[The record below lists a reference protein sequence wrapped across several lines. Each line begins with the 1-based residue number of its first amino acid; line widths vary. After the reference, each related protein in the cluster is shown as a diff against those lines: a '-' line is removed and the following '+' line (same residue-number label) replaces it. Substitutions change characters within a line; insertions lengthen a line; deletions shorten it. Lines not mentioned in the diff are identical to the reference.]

1 MTNLRPATPISL
13 ASDLKAAFLRYIETN
28 YRIRNESVWRE
39 RREILEEPN
48 RLFAQPLVEPVLPYP
63 ADIPLKAI
71 TEGLGLS
78 AGSAEL
84 AGRALFGEYAG
95 ADGEIF
101 LREHQADALRV
112 SCGSGNEKRHVV
124 VTSGTG
130 SGKTEAFLLPVL
142 ARLVEESARWSAPKP
157 VDPWWQN
164 VTNPTWKSVRSQDTR
179 PAALRAVVLYPT
191 NALVEDQVSR
201 LRRAFRD
208 LAELKPE
215 AFFWLG
221 RYTGATLGTNTIPK
235 KHSGSPQISDLAAE
249 IRKLDE
255 EYIRLSSAQTSLR
268 NSDLALFTNPRE
280 HEMVLRWDMQQ
291 SPPDV
296 LVTNYSMLNAMLM
309 RQSEEGMFRATR
321 AWLQEDPA
329 NVFTLAID
337 ELHSYRG
344 SSGSEIAL
352 IIRRFIDRLGLSPD
366 SSQLRII
373 AASASLDAGDSGLE
387 YLEQFFGADRT
398 TFFVTAGRAKE
409 LSAELPLSR
418 QEILEQDEK
427 GELGQRSVELS
438 EAVALACRVTE
449 HGHTERFRAQFV
461 DDIAVALF
469 DEADDGSALDAVFDA
484 ITMGSRGQI
493 PLRGHIFARSMPGL
507 WACCNPHCDGLDESD
522 RGKRIGRLSAR
533 PTSVCTHCGSRVL
546 EVLYCAECGDVSLGG
561 FVLPLQ
567 GNIEVLSAT
576 PFNIP
581 SESSTLVSHR
591 DRGEYRW
598 YWPSPNGETPV
609 NSTSKWQHSQREFAW
624 VKATLSNSGQLSAS
638 ALNESPTGWV
648 VQVSGSTE
656 GGSGSDLP
664 ALPTKCPHCG
674 QGGGPQDSA
683 AFKAGE
689 ARTLISAHTT
699 GAQQATQI
707 FLTQLPRSLG
717 EKPEQYRTIVFTDNR
732 DTAARTAAAMNI
744 NQYRDLIRQIA
755 QRSAVTTKRMDVV
768 WLLETFLKAP
778 GELTQEQL
786 NQAGVAAGQNYLLFT
801 AIQKSL
807 NDLAS
812 DSELALIETERT
824 KAQSSQVDWL
834 DLRTMVRDQLVAL
847 GVNPAGPNPK
857 LQVLNKRPWY
867 EYFDAPESGIWNEAP
882 PIQRME
888 YGDVLTNA
896 LSVELAEAIF
906 DRERRDFESTGVAY
920 VTKRITEPCPFDGEL
935 AQQILDSCVRILGID
950 RRIDGASTYKISTSI
965 PRAIHAYV
973 KSVSN
978 AQSLDPDTVMTW
990 LYKIIV
996 STANAGEWKLSLA
1009 SEASGL
1015 SIVPGSGTVYV
1026 CVTCGFKHL
1035 QPSAGVCANAGC
1047 TQQSL
1052 FPKQIEAG
1060 EVDYYA
1066 WLASQPPKRIAIAEL
1081 TAQTKPLEE
1090 QRKRQ
1095 RWFRGVQLPAPEEN
1109 SLTCQYDA
1117 LSVTTTMEVGV
1128 DIGSLNATI
1137 MANMPPQRFNYQQ
1150 RVGRAGRQGQ
1160 PFSFAITSCRDTSHD
1175 EYYFQNA
1182 YRMTGDLPPQPRLD
1196 LARITVVQRVVA
1208 AELLRRAFLSLPNP
1222 PEWRPASLHG
1232 SFGTVDEW
1240 PQYEPHIAAWL
1251 NSSPEVP
1258 EIIDVICK
1266 RTSLAAGDRDE
1277 LKNWARVSLASQISA
1292 IVQEPDRLNSPELSG
1307 RLAFEGILPMFG
1319 FPSRVRELYSA
1330 DLTGK
1335 RARDSRDI
1343 VSDRALSLA
1352 VRNYAPG
1359 ADVVRDGLV
1368 HTGAGFAAYKQQGG
1382 KLFPADPLGERIQIS
1397 ACQSCATTYL
1407 GSVDSAQVCGVCG
1420 STFKKFAMYEPLGF
1434 RTTYRDKP
1442 FRNESSRRYSSGAPA
1457 FSPVGAPTR
1466 TVNLAAVELS
1476 LFEQSKLVQFND
1488 NRGMLFNLRR
1498 LPDQSVIATN
1508 DELYRGNFSAENQ
1521 SGTDIGSAALGEVR
1535 VTDALTVD
1543 IVKAKVPRGFIPVS
1557 SSALPAAH
1565 SAYWSLAEVLRHASR
1580 VALDIDPVEL
1590 AVGLQTRKYESHQVA
1605 RVFIADATDN
1615 GAGYAVEL
1623 GQKHVFEDILS
1634 STRNT
1639 LRERYSDP
1647 SHAHCTSSCPDCL
1660 RAWDN
1665 QPLHGALDWRL
1676 ALDMLDLAAG
1686 APLEPQRWFGDTKAF
1701 VDGISRVAPGQ
1712 VKVELVGDLN
1722 APVVILPNRKAVVI
1736 VGHPLWIRDGGE
1748 LAPELAALHEAVAAE
1763 FADSRIEISD
1773 FFEMDRTP
1781 LRRLQQAAS

>member
-1 MTNLRPATPISL
+1 M
-13 ASDLKAAFLRYIETN
+13 
-28 YRIRNESVWRE
+28 
-39 RREILEEPN
+39 ILEESN
-48 RLFAQPLVEPVLPYP
+48 RLFAPPLVEPVLPYP
-63 ADIPLKAI
+63 ADVPLSSVSQ
-71 TEGLGLS
+71 TLGL
-78 AGSAEL
+78 AGESAEI

-95 ADGEIF
+95 PDGKIS
-101 LREHQADALRV
+101 LREHQADALRL
-112 SCGSGNEKRHVV
+112 SCGSETKQRHVV

-130 SGKTEAFLLPVL
+130 SGKTEAFLLPIL
-142 ARLVEESARWSAPKP
+142 TRLVQESETWSVPAP

-164 VTNPTWKSVRSQDTR
+164 VANPTWKSVRSNDVR

-208 LAELKPE
+208 LAQLKPE
-215 AFFWLG
+215 AHFWLG

-235 KHSGSPQISDLAAE
+235 KLSGTPQINDIAAS
-249 IRKLDE
+249 IRALDD
-255 EYIRLSSAQTSLR
+255 EYIRLSNAQTQLTKA
-268 NSDLALFTNPRE
+268 DLSLFTNPRA

-296 LVTNYSMLNAMLM
+296 MVTNYSMLNAMLM

-321 AWLQEDPA
+321 EWLKADQT

-344 SSGSEIAL
+344 TSGSEIAL
-352 IIRRFIDRLGLSPD
+352 IIRRFIDRLGLTPD
-366 SSQLRII
+366 SPQLRII
-373 AASASLDAGDSGLE
+373 AASASLDSGDAGLE
-387 YLEQFFGADRT
+387 YLEQFFGAERT
-398 TFFVTAGRAKE
+398 TFFVTAGRAKD
-409 LSAELPLSR
+409 LSAQLPLSR
-418 QEILEQDEK
+418 QEILEQSKSGRLSE
-427 GELGQRSVELS
+427 RAVELS
-438 EAVALACRVTE
+438 EAIALACRVSE
-449 HGHTERFRAQFV
+449 QLGAKRYRAQYV
-461 DDIAVALF
+461 HDIAVALF
-469 DEADDGSALDAVFDA
+469 DEPDDGSAVEAVFDA
-484 ITMGSRGQI
+484 ITTGHEGQI

-507 WACCNPHCDGLDESD
+507 WACCNSNCDGLDESD
-522 RGKRIGRLSAR
+522 RGKRIGRLSPR

-561 FVLPLQ
+561 FVLPLKS
-567 GNIEVLSAT
+567 GEVLSAT

-581 SESSTLVSHR
+581 SEASTIVSHR
-591 DRGEYRW
+591 NRGEYRW
-598 YWPSPNGETPV
+598 YWPTPNGETPV
-609 NSTSKWQHSQREFAW
+609 NPTSKWQHSQREFAW
-624 VKATLSNSGQLSAS
+624 ARATMSTAGQLTLS
-638 ALNESPTGWV
+638 ALNAAPTGWV
-648 VQVSGSTE
+648 VQVADSAKEGSANE
-656 GGSGSDLP
+656 LP

-674 QGGGPQDSA
+674 QGGGRQEIA
-683 AFKAGE
+683 AFLAGE

-717 EKPEQYRTIVFTDNR
+717 ERPEQYRTIVFTDNR

-755 QRSAVTTKRMDVV
+755 QQSATTTKRTDVV
-768 WLLETFLKAP
+768 WLLETFLTSP
-778 GELTQEQL
+778 GDLSQEQL
-786 NQAGVAAGQNYLLFT
+786 NKAGVAAGQNALLFA

-807 NDLAS
+807 NGMATEL
-812 DSELALIETERT
+812 ELALIETERA
-824 KAQSSQVDWL
+824 KADDSQVDWL
-834 DLRTMVRDQLVAL
+834 DLRTTVRDELVSL

-857 LQVLNKRPWY
+857 LQILNKRPWF
-867 EYFDAPESGIWNEAP
+867 EYFDAPKPGLWTEAQP
-882 PIQRME
+882 VQRME
-888 YGDVLTNA
+888 FGDRLTNA

-920 VTKRITEPCPFDGEL
+920 VTKKITEPSPLDGAL
-935 AQQILDSCVRILGID
+935 SQQILDSCVRILGID
-950 RRIDGASTYKISTSI
+950 RRVDGASSNKSSTSV
-965 PRAIHAYV
+965 PRAIKAF
-973 KSVSN
+973 VSAVSEKHN
-978 AQSLDPDTVMTW
+978 LDPDSVLTW
-990 LYKIIV
+990 LHKMV
-996 STANAGEWKLSLA
+996 VTAANAGEWKLSLS

-1015 SIVPGSGTVYV
+1015 SIVPGSGIVYV
-1026 CVTCGFKHL
+1026 CDTCGFKHL

-1047 TQQSL
+1047 MQKGLTQIPAETS
-1052 FPKQIEAG
+1052 E
-1060 EVDYYA
+1060 EDYYA

-1128 DIGSLNATI
+1128 DIGSLNSTI

-1196 LARITVVQRVVA
+1196 LARVTVVQRVVA
-1208 AELLRRAFLSLPNP
+1208 AELLRKAFLSLSDP
-1222 PEWRPASLHG
+1222 PEWSPESLHG

-1240 PQYEPHIAAWL
+1240 PTYQPHISAWL
-1251 NSSPEVP
+1251 STSEEVP
-1258 EIIDVICK
+1258 EIIEVICR
-1266 RTSLAAGDRDE
+1266 RTALEPEERAALTSWARTNLAAR
-1277 LKNWARVSLASQISA
+1277 ITA
-1292 IVQEPDRLNSPELSG
+1292 IVEEPDRLNSSELSA

-1335 RARDSRDI
+1335 KARDGKDV
-1343 VSDRALSLA
+1343 VSDRALSIA

-1382 KLFPADPLGERIQIS
+1382 KLIPIDPLGERIQIS
-1397 ACQSCATTYL
+1397 ACPNCATTYL
-1407 GSVDSAQVCGVCG
+1407 ETVDDQRCGVCG
-1420 STFKKFAMYEPLGF
+1420 SAFKQFSMYEPLGF
-1434 RTTYRDKP
+1434 RTTYYDRP
-1442 FRNESSRRYSSGAPA
+1442 FRNESSRRYTSGAPA

-1466 TVNLAAVELS
+1466 TVNLEAVELS

-1488 NRGMLFNLRR
+1488 NRGMLFSLRR
-1498 LPDQSVIATN
+1498 LSDKSVIATN
-1508 DELYRGNFSAENQ
+1508 DELYRGNWSTENQ
-1521 SGTDIGSAALGEVR
+1521 VGKDIGHAALGEVR

-1543 IVKAKVPRGFIPVS
+1543 IVSAKVPRGFIPVS

-1590 AVGLQTRKYESHQVA
+1590 AVGLQTRTHDSHQVA

-1623 GQKHVFEDILS
+1623 GQKHVFENILS
-1634 STRNT
+1634 ATRET
-1639 LRERYSDP
+1639 LRAKYSDTH
-1647 SHAHCTSSCPDCL
+1647 HAHCTSSCPDCL

-1686 APLEPQRWFGDTKAF
+1686 ETLDLNRWFGNTKAF
-1701 VDGISRVAPGQ
+1701 VEGINRVAPGQ
-1712 VKVELVGDLN
+1712 VSVELIGELH
-1722 APVVILPNRKAVVI
+1722 APLVILPNKKAVVL
-1736 VGHPLWIRDGGE
+1736 VGHPLWIRDGE
-1748 LAPELAALHEAVAAE
+1748 EIAPELASLRKAVDAKYPS
-1763 FADSRIEISD
+1763 SRIEISD

-1781 LRRLQQAAS
+1781 LRKLQQAAS